1 MAADS
6 DGDLIETVVT
16 CEGDL
21 GDPDF
26 PRKFQVIVN
35 RLSSLVCKGKT
46 NIFFSQFVKKKKEKK
61 TPRIITFKK
70 HTLCSPVISEYFC
83 YVNITENIFIF
94 FTPKKSDSI
103 FFSVQFFILKLK
115 YLFL

>member
-35 RLSSLVCKGKT
+35 RLSSLVCKGKRKCLFY
-46 NIFFSQFVKKKKEKK
+46 FFNQ
-61 TPRIITFKK
+61 RN
-70 HTLCSPVISEYFC
+70 LL
-83 YVNITENIFIF
+83 FIF
-94 FTPKKSDSI
+94 YTD
-103 FFSVQFFILKLK
+103 
-115 YLFL
+115 FLYRESLLTNSYDDRK

>member
-21 GDPDF
+21 GDPSF

-35 RLSSLVCKGKT
+35 CLKTLLCKGNINSILISSL
-46 NIFFSQFVKKKKEKK
+46 
-61 TPRIITFKK
+61 II
-70 HTLCSPVISEYFC
+70 
-83 YVNITENIFIF
+83 
-94 FTPKKSDSI
+94 
-103 FFSVQFFILKLK
+103 
-115 YLFL
+115 